1 MTSSLNENVVY
12 KKQRVLILAG
22 GGALGAYQAGAV
34 KTLCNILMEQD
45 EKNGEQNR
53 LLFDVIACTS
63 IDVMNGAVFISR
75 FLQTRDWKD
84 AANALIDF
92 WTDSG
97 KGLGSNIN
105 DKITLQLQP
114 WLKDE
119 E

>member
-1 MTSSLNENVVY
+1 
-12 KKQRVLILAG
+12 
-22 GGALGAYQAGAV
+22 
-34 KTLCNILMEQD
+34 
-45 EKNGEQNR
+45 
-53 LLFDVIACTS
+53 
-63 IDVMNGAVFISR
+63 MNGAVFISR

-92 WTDSG
+92 WTDPE

-119 E
+119 EWYKEVQGAASKEAASGNIININRNVLFSTRWRNLFFDNYVV